1 MGGLINT
8 LAFPAP
14 QLHRGFYEDELLSR
28 KDLVWLTTS
37 AGEKIPAV
45 YVKNERNQSWVPEQ
59 DRLVLLYSHGNAEDI
74 GLHLDLI
81 DELSLRTG
89 ADVFSYEYVGYS
101 LSRLQ
106 GDQPSEEGC
115 YRSIDAAWKYC
126 VEDLKIHPN
135 RIIIY
140 GRSIGS
146 GPAVDL
152 ASRAAVEGTSASPLD
167 VRGVLLQS
175 PIESG
180 ARAVFGRTV
189 SMVGYM
195 MDPFRN
201 YEKIGR
207 VRCPVAIMHGTA
219 DEVVPCQNGRNLLTM
234 VQKSFEPM
242 WMEGYGHNN
251 MPQSDSFNY
260 TKRFLDSLLT
270 SPPDKR

>member
-14 QLHRGFYEDELLSR
+14 QLDDGFYKDVFRDRDVIELI
-28 KDLVWLTTS
+28 TS
-37 AGEKIPAV
+37 AKEKIPAIH
-45 YVKNERNQSWVPEQ
+45 VKNPREPEE
-59 DRLVLLYSHGNAEDI
+59 DRLLILYSHGNAEDI

-89 ADVFSYEYVGYS
+89 AEVFSYEYVGYS

-106 GDQPSEEGC
+106 GDQPSEEAC
-115 YRSIDAAWKYC
+115 YRSIDVAWKYC
-126 VEDLKIHPN
+126 VEDLKYHPN

-146 GPAVDL
+146 GPAIDL
-152 ASRAAVEGTSASPLD
+152 ASRAFVDGTDKSPLH

-180 ARAVFGRTV
+180 ARAVFGRGV
-189 SMVGYM
+189 SFVGYL

-201 YEKIGR
+201 YEKIGKIQ
-207 VRCPVAIMHGTA
+207 CPVAIMHGTA
-219 DEVVPCQNGRNLLTM
+219 DEVVPCDNGRNLYSLL
-234 VQKSFEPM
+234 QKPFDPV
-242 WMEGYGHNN
+242 WMQGYGHNN
-251 MPQSDSFNY
+251 MPQGECFAY
-260 TKRFLDSLLT
+260 AQKFLHAL
-270 SPPDKR
+270 K